1 MKCHICGSSMRS
13 VITDLPFKI
22 HEKNIVIIKNIPVFQ
37 CDGCIEYLLD
47 DSVMQRVEQIMATVY
62 TAAELEVVRF
72 AA

>member
-1 MKCHICGSSMRS
+1 

-22 HEKNIVIIKNIPVFQ
+22 HEKTIVIIKNIPVFQ

-47 DSVMQRVEQIMATVY
+47 DSVMQRVEQIMATVD